1 MNLPFLIG
9 GIDGGQIIGI
19 CVLVISVLSWF
30 VNAIKGNNADGVP
43 REKKPAAKP
52 QSGRSEI
59 ESLLKQLSGEKPKP
73 QPQPQQKQQQKRQE
87 QPQRAAKQQARAKPK
102 PAPSRPTSAAS
113 SISGSSRPMAR
124 PGEASM
130 ASMAQSNVGSAVR
143 SHHLGNKVDA
153 EVQRDVPAAFL
164 NNFGHGIA
172 PASEPQERQVH
183 PLVKVLRDPNGV
195 RNAILLNEILQRPK
209 ALRR

>member
-1 MNLPFLIG
+1 MNMPFLIG
-9 GIDGGQIIGI
+9 AIEGGQIFGI
-19 CVLVISVLSWF
+19 CVLVISVLSWL
-30 VNAIKGNNADGVP
+30 VNAIKGNNPDGVP

-73 QPQPQQKQQQKRQE
+73 QQQQKQQRQE
-87 QPQRAAKQQARAKPK
+87 QPQRPAKQQARAKSK
-102 PAPSRPTSAAS
+102 PAPPRPTSAAS
-113 SISGSSRPMAR
+113 STSGSSRPMAR

-130 ASMAQSNVGSAVR
+130 ALLAQSNVGSTVR
-143 SHHLGNKVDA
+143 SHHLGNRVDA

-164 NNFGHGIA
+164 NNFGQGIA
-172 PASEPQERQVH
+172 AASAPQERQVH

-209 ALRR
+209 SLRR